1 MLVPMG
7 RAQDSEVRGSGFDT
21 YLNLEVTLS
30 KILCPPE
37 YSFKSGEWC
46 YDQTIVG
53 LPMTHLILY
62 Q

>member
-21 YLNLEVTLS
+21 YLNLKVTLS

-37 YSFKSGEWC
+37 YCVLNPVNG
-46 YDQTIVG
+46 G
-53 LPMTHLILY
+53 MTKKLLVY
-62 Q
+62 P